1 MEIQNLVAI
10 HESLHYLVKSNS
22 VEYLQNSYFSFQKK
36 AGSLLFLASPLF
48 KKLQEIFKFSLFL
61 TKRTFFLNENLVVL
75 MKMVYIHTSGMILG
89 HLKFE
94 RNMLTRFW
102 DISTIY
108 LNILALG
115 AERITAASSL
125 IKDGISASQVLILYS
140 SCQTVHTNK
149 KATFQKWLAEK
160 SLEESTW
167 CKNQQNSNKD
177 KSVFLFKTSELQIRK
192 DGEGSFVSII

>member
-1 MEIQNLVAI
+1 MWKFKTSSRFMNHFTTWLSRTLWNIFRTVIFPFKRKQV
-10 HESLHYLVKSNS
+10 
-22 VEYLQNSYFSFQKK
+22 
-36 AGSLLFLASPLF
+36 LLFLTSPLF
-48 KKLQEIFKFSLFL
+48 KKLHEIFKFSLFL

-75 MKMVYIHTSGMILG
+75 MKTVYIHTSGMILG
-89 HLKFE
+89 HVKFE

-125 IKDGISASQVLILYS
+125 IKDGISASQVLISYL

-167 CKNQQNSNKD
+167 CKNQQNSKIR
-177 KSVFLFKTSELQIRK
+177 VF
-192 DGEGSFVSII
+192 FV